1 MVFLI
6 CLNLLTSVLVGVHLE
21 KQNLKKIESLS
32 QSQTHTHLAQESE
45 QLKKNPKRRESDSR
59 PHVCVTHVSCYT
71 QQVCVTDGRCLP
83 PQLSNSQESLPC
95 NSPYLEWE
103 LWEMEFS
110 LSKSA
115 HYKTLMLLFNTW
127 KFSCLKK
134 IISL

>member
-32 QSQTHTHLAQESE
+32 QSETHTHLAQESE
-45 QLKKNPKRRESDSR
+45 QRKKNPKRRESDSR
-59 PHVCVTHVSCYT
+59 PHSTDL
-71 QQVCVTDGRCLP
+71 QQHVCVTDGCCLP

-103 LWEMEFS
+103 LWEMYFS